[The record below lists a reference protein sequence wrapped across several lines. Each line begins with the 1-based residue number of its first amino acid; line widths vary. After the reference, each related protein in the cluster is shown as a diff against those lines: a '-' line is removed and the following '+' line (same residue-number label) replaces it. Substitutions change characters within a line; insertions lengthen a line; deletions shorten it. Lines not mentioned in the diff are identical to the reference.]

1 MTARKA
7 LATGLRAARQR
18 PLLVLGIF
26 GIDVVLSWLATLPF
40 HETFASATEMRP
52 FADPLAGGLKLDIL
66 SEVFARRPDVTV
78 AGTAGALAG
87 TVAWIVLQWFLVAGV
102 MGLLREPVQAATFRR
117 FGAEAAAHGFAM
129 MRLQL
134 WSLLAY
140 LVAAIVIW
148 IGGMIGYAIGGRAV
162 NPWVGAVAIGVGMLP
177 GLFAWLFVAT
187 SVDVG
192 RARTVLL
199 SERAMLST
207 LFDSFRQVKR
217 NPRTLIGIQF
227 LGGLLWVGIT
237 LLHVALTWP
246 FQFSSVT
253 GLAVFV
259 LIRQVTVLLRHGVR
273 IGSLGGTLEVV
284 RATAPSAGATELV
297 PATAGVN

>member
-40 HETFASATEMRP
+40 HQTFASATEMRP

-66 SEVFARRPDVTV
+66 SEVFARRPDVMT
-78 AGTAGALAG
+78 AGQAGALAG
-87 TVAWIVLQWFLVAGV
+87 TLAWIVLNWFLVAGV
-102 MGLLREPVQAATFRR
+102 MGLLREPVEAATFRR

-134 WSLLAY
+134 WSLPAY

-148 IGGMIGYAIGGRAV
+148 IGGMIGYAIGSNAI
-162 NPWVGAVAIGVGMLP
+162 NPWITVVTVGLGVLP
-177 GLFAWLFVAT
+177 GLFVWLVVAT
-187 SVDVG
+187 AVDVA

-199 SERAMLST
+199 AERAMLST
-207 LFDSFRQVKR
+207 LFDSLRQVRR
-217 NPRTLIGIQF
+217 NPRALIGVQV
-227 LGGLLWVGIT
+227 LGGLLWIGIT
-237 LLHVALTWP
+237 VLHVLATWP
-246 FQFSSVT
+246 FQFSSIV
-253 GLAVFV
+253 GLAIFM
-259 LIRQVTVLLRHGVR
+259 LIRQLTVLLRHGVR
-273 IGSLGGTLEVV
+273 IGSLGATLEVV

>member
-1 MTARKA
+1 
-7 LATGLRAARQR
+7 
-18 PLLVLGIF
+18 
-26 GIDVVLSWLATLPF
+26 
-40 HETFASATEMRP
+40 
-52 FADPLAGGLKLDIL
+52 LAGGLKLDIL
-66 SEVFARRPDVTV
+66 SEIFSRRPDVTV
-78 AGTAGALAG
+78 AASAGALAG
-87 TVAWIVLQWFLVAGV
+87 TIAWIVLQWFLIAGV
-102 MGLLREPVQAATFRR
+102 MGLLREPVEAATFRR

-148 IGGMIGYAIGGRAV
+148 LGGMIGYAIGAKAV
-162 NPWVGAVAIGVGMLP
+162 NPWVTFVVTGVGMLP
-177 GLFAWLFVAT
+177 GLFVWLVVAT
-187 SVDVG
+187 AVDVG

-207 LFDSFRQVKR
+207 LVDSFRQVMR
-217 NPRTLIGIQF
+217 NPRTLIGVQF
-227 LGGLLWVGIT
+227 LGGLLWFV
-237 LLHVALTWP
+237 VSALYFFGTYP
-246 FQFSSVT
+246 FQFASLF
-253 GLAVFV
+253 GFAVFV
-259 LIRQVTVLLRHGVR
+259 LLRQITVLLRTGVR